1 MNNSELKEIA
11 KQLSRL
17 NYILEAAFNL
27 TLTSTGYK
35 KKKGEEAGQ

>member
-1 MNNSELKEIA
+1 MTKDSLLEIA

-27 TLTSTGYK
+27 KLTDKGYV
-35 KKKGEEAGQ
+35 KGDK

>member
-1 MNNSELKEIA
+1 MNNDNLKEIA

-27 TLTSTGYK
+27 TLTDNGYVK
-35 KKKGEEAGQ
+35 KKEGK

>member
-1 MNNSELKEIA
+1 MTNNSSELKEII

-27 TLTSTGYK
+27 KLTDKGYVK
-35 KKKGEEAGQ
+35 KDE

>member
-1 MNNSELKEIA
+1 MTNNTELKEIA

-27 TLTSTGYK
+27 KLTGKGYVK
-35 KKKGEEAGQ
+35 QEQKDV

>member
-27 TLTSTGYK
+27 KLTAQGYVK
-35 KKKGEEAGQ
+35 EAGK